1 MREKIPS
8 FAVVGKSESGKT
20 ELICDLIE
28 GLKKR
33 DCNVAS
39 VKHTRGDFNID
50 SEEKDTWRHSK
61 AGADLVVFSTPNE
74 SDFLLKRSLDL
85 DKLIS
90 RIERF
95 EDYDLVLIEGM
106 KEEDIPKIS
115 VDEEF
120 KDESMIHYEEDLEPI
135 FDTIEKEIEVNRIVD
150 ELAGLD
156 CGECGYPD
164 CREMAKAVLEGEKTI
179 DDCRKLESGKTVYL
193 RIDGEEIS
201 LGDFPAEMI
210 EKTLRGMLSSLKGI
224 EGDEK
229 KIKIE
234 INESES

>member
-20 ELICDLIE
+20 ELICDLIK

-33 DCNVAS
+33 DYNVAS
-39 VKHTRGDFNID
+39 VKHTRGDFTVD

-106 KEEDIPKIS
+106 KEENIPKIS

-120 KDESMIHYEEDLEPI
+120 KDESIIHYEGDLEPI
-135 FDTIEKEIEVNRIVD
+135 FEKIDREIEVQKVIK

-164 CREMAKAVLEGEKTI
+164 CSELAKAVLEGEMTI
-179 DDCRKLESGKTVYL
+179 DDCRKLESRKTVQL
-193 RIDGEEIS
+193 RINEEEIS
-201 LGDFPAEMI
+201 LGDFPAKMI
-210 EKTLRGMLSSLKGI
+210 EKTVRGMLSSLKGI

-229 KIKIE
+229 KIEIE